1 MGIYGSVLTHH
12 SRWTGSIPVA
22 CCSVLGSIN
31 CSDLV
36 RCGYTMCILGHPHRP
51 LQNTHTHTHTHT
63 YTWITDTILFSVSE
77 VTISYPGFGSFTVY
91 YSGSGPIP

>member
-1 MGIYGSVLTHH
+1 MVFTHTIVQSGDPMGIYGSVLTHH

-36 RCGYTMCILGHPHRP
+36 RCG
-51 LQNTHTHTHTHT
+51 
-63 YTWITDTILFSVSE
+63 
-77 VTISYPGFGSFTVY
+77 
-91 YSGSGPIP
+91 